1 MTSGWI
7 CTEEERATGRENYSS
22 RCWVEIVA
30 CDAPAGTSDNDW
42 DYDHDHD
49 YEDSTRVVEREEMV
63 SKEWLLTFSVPTAA
77 ALPY

>member
-7 CTEEERATGRENYSS
+7 CTEEERATSRENYSS

-42 DYDHDHD
+42 DYVHDHD
-49 YEDSTRVVEREEMV
+49 YEDSTRVVEREEVV

>member
-1 MTSGWI
+1 MTSGRI
-7 CTEEERATGRENYSS
+7 CTEEERATSRENYSS

-30 CDAPAGTSDNDW
+30 CDAPAGTSDNHW
-42 DYDHDHD
+42 DYDHN